1 MKDKNPFFES
11 QKHTSD
17 IRKWVT
23 VSNDLIT
30 ARLDW
35 SLMMHRILIILVS
48 QIDSQNDKDFKP
60 QLVRVRDI
68 RDWARLTHNS
78 LHEEVIAATRELVRQ
93 PIETWSEEKQRYV
106 GYPIF
111 AKCEYR
117 WGEGIL
123 EAQFNEYARPFLLQL
138 SERFTKYRAQQALS
152 LSTPYAIRTYE
163 IAKMVERPGKTSSHV
178 VSLDAF
184 RRAFALETK
193 YARHRDMRRR
203 VLNPAIEEV
212 NATCDVKVVC
222 DDVREGRTPVALRW
236 TVTPKQRSLPKSS
249 GNQLKQADA
258 GKSTRIPEKRTSAPA
273 RYERWLQRLNPKKR
287 QRVLENARERAESQ
301 GYDPR
306 KPAFE
311 AIVQMELA
319 RICKEELGE

>member
-1 MKDKNPFFES
+1 MRDRNPFFDP
-11 QKHTSD
+11 QKHASGM
-17 IRKWVT
+17 RKWVT

-48 QIDSQNDKDFKP
+48 QIDSKNDKTFKP
-60 QLVRVRDI
+60 QLIKVKDI
-68 RDWARLTHNS
+68 RDWARLSHNS
-78 LHEEVIAATRELVRQ
+78 LHQEVIAATRELVRQ

-111 AKCEYR
+111 SKCEYR

-123 EAQFNEYARPFLLQL
+123 EAQFNEHARPFLLQL

-152 LSTPYAIRTYE
+152 LSTPYAIRAYE
-163 IAKMVERPGKTSSHV
+163 IAKMVERPRKTSSHV
-178 VSLDAF
+178 VSIEAF
-184 RRAFALETK
+184 RRAFALEKK

-236 TVTPKQRSLPKSS
+236 TVTPKPTSVSKRSRKKLEPASRKTAPVS
-249 GNQLKQADA
+249 KEH
-258 GKSTRIPEKRTSAPA
+258 RSAPA
-273 RYERWLQRLNPKKR
+273 RYERWLEHLTPEKR
-287 QRVLENARERAESQ
+287 ARVEEDARKRAEAQ
-301 GYDPR
+301 GYDPQ

-319 RICKEELGE
+319 SACKEEIGQ